1 MTSMTPTTTHHKT
14 FKPTTPASAYLKR
27 NMPKGS
33 AHLNRA
39 MHGVAVLRKEL
50 ETSRARSRT
59 ADKISQDTKIE
70 LGQMKEDHNALQ
82 QSCQALSQ
90 ELLLSKKEMQA
101 MKESTRQRNEINKE
115 TTQEKENTEG
125 SISISSSIRNSPRNS
140 PRRSALRD
148 SPMHSPRHHQ
158 NATTTTPIGSP
169 RCKTSLGEFLGSKS
183 VSSVASTVATSTP
196 MENMISKTNT
206 SSATGG
212 SSSFTPYSA
221 YTPLSIKITRLA
233 AQMTEDEDDGR
244 ASSDMDDLEIRT
256 MKHNTTVVS
265 NGGARRSINQALDK
279 EM

>member
-1 MTSMTPTTTHHKT
+1 MTPTTTHHKT

-27 NMPKGS
+27 NMSKGS

-50 ETSRARSRT
+50 ETSRTRSRT
-59 ADKISQDTKIE
+59 ADKISQDAKIE
-70 LGQMKEDHNALQ
+70 LSQMKQDHTALQ

-101 MKESTRQRNEINKE
+101 LKEITRQRNQKNQE

-125 SISISSSIRNSPRNS
+125 SISISSSSIRNSPRNS

-183 VSSVASTVATSTP
+183 VSSIASTVATSTP